1 MIGAKLLI
9 HNFIGFSFSTMTKLL
24 RAFQGFD
31 AYNKKDPKIY
41 TSNGVTYPQ
50 EYFLALKLHEWVL
63 KLKPDASEE
72 LLLASRSQHI
82 GRWEIP
88 RESYPDGRDAY
99 LKWRRDL
106 ALFHAEKASSIMH
119 GAGYDDEKITP
130 VRQIIL
136 KQKLKVDADVQTM
149 ENALCLVFL
158 EFQYEDFYPK
168 HSPGKVVNILRK
180 SLLKMDSHG
189 HEFALALNFSEKG
202 LAYINEALNSIKQD
216 Q

>member
-1 MIGAKLLI
+1 
-9 HNFIGFSFSTMTKLL
+9 MTKLQQ
-24 RAFQGFD
+24 AFQGFD
-31 AYNKKDPKIY
+31 AYNQKDPH
-41 TSNGVTYPQ
+41 TFTWDGTAYPQ
-50 EYFLALKLHEWVL
+50 EHFLALKLYEWVL

-99 LKWRRDL
+99 LKWRKDL
-106 ALFHAEKASSIMH
+106 ALFHAEKASSIMAE
-119 GAGYDDEKITP
+119 AGYDDDQITR

-158 EFQYEDFYPK
+158 EFQYEDFHPK
-168 HSPGKVVNILRK
+168 HSPEKVVNILRK
-180 SLLKMDSHG
+180 SLLKMDNHG
-189 HEFALALNFSEKG
+189 HQFALTLNFSEKG
-202 LAYINEALNSIKQD
+202 LTYINEALNNIKQN